1 MGFMKSQPSAE
12 TVPYQTL
19 SRPGQPSLAYVYT
32 ESAGEGKKLPLLMFC
47 PGYGSDMGGTKAMH
61 LDAQC
66 RARGQAYV
74 RFDYSGHGASEGR
87 FEDGTIG
94 QWKQD
99 SLDIL
104 NHVGANRPV
113 VLVGSSMGGWIALLV
128 ALSWKGPLR
137 GVVGIAAAPDFS
149 EDIYRRMS
157 EAQRKELEEKGRV
170 TIPNHYSDTPYV
182 FTRMLYEDAK
192 KHILLNKMHTV
203 EFPIRLIHGERDLD
217 VPSKTAENIQKAFG
231 DMRVELALVEDGE
244 HRLSRPEDLEIID
257 REINIIC
264 NGPA

>member
-1 MGFMKSQPSAE
+1 MKSQLSAE
-12 TVPYQTL
+12 TVPYQIL

-99 SLDIL
+99 AIDIL
-104 NHVGANRPV
+104 NKVGANRPV

-149 EDIYRRMS
+149 ENIYRRMR
-157 EAQRKELEEKGRV
+157 EEQRDELEEKGWAS
-170 TIPNHYSDTPYV
+170 IPNNYSDMPYV
-182 FTRMLYEDAK
+182 FTRTLYEDAK
-192 KHILLNKMHTV
+192 KHLLLSKTHTV
-203 EFPIRLIHGERDLD
+203 EFPIRLVHGLCDLD
-217 VPSKTAENIQKAFG
+217 VPVETALNIQKAFG
-231 DMRVELALVEDGE
+231 SVRVELVLIEDGE

-257 REINIIC
+257 REINAIC
-264 NGPA
+264 AGPT